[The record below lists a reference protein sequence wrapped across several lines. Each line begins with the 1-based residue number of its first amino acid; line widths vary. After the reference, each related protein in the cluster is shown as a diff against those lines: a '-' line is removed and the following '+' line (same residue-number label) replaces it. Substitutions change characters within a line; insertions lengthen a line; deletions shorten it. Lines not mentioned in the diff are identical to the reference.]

1 MSSSVSFEEIAE
13 VIMGQSPSAADVN
26 RENDGVP
33 LLNGPTEFGSHHPK
47 PVQFTTAPNRL
58 AEAGDI
64 LFCVRG
70 STTGRMNW
78 ADQQYSIGRGI
89 AAIRHR
95 TNPELNPF
103 IKGVIDLNLDLILQ
117 SATGST
123 FPNVT
128 AKQLYSLKIVPDL
141 NQDFIAK
148 FLGDL
153 DRKIELNRRMNETLE
168 QIGQALFKKYFVD
181 NPERESWDNRTLGEF
196 FPIRTGKKD
205 ANFSTADGQY
215 PFFTCSQNILK
226 APDFSFDGPA
236 LLLAGNGD
244 FNIKYYRGKFEAYQ
258 RTYVLIPHNEKILG
272 LLYFLMSLYL
282 NEITGGSRGS
292 VIKFITK
299 GMIEDYIVR
308 LPDDDQLAEVS
319 GHFNQLTIAIEKNKA
334 QMKTLATIRD
344 SLLPKLMDGSIE
356 L

>member
-1 MSSSVSFEEIAE
+1 MSSSLSLEEIAE
-13 VIMGQSPSAADVN
+13 VVMGQSPSAADVN
-26 RENDGVP
+26 SNNIGVP
-33 LLNGPTEFGSHHPK
+33 LLNGPTEFGSHHPE
-47 PVQFTTAPNRL
+47 PVQFTTAPKRF
-58 AEAGDI
+58 AEVGDI

-78 ADQQYSIGRGI
+78 ADQKYAIGRGI

-95 TNPELNPF
+95 TNSELTPF
-103 IKGVIDLNLDLILQ
+103 IKGVIDYNLNSILQ

-128 AKQLYSLKIVPDL
+128 ARQLYSLEIASEL
-141 NQDFIAK
+141 NQEFIAK
-148 FLGDL
+148 ILNDL

-181 NPERESWDNRTLGEF
+181 NPESENWDNRTLGEF

-205 ANFSTADGQY
+205 ANFSTVDGQY
-215 PFFTCSQNILK
+215 PFFTCSQSILR
-226 APDFSFDGPA
+226 APEYSFDGAA

-258 RTYVLIPHNEKILG
+258 RTYVLMPHNEKFLG
-272 LLYFLMSLYL
+272 LLYFLMSIYL
-282 NEITGGSRGS
+282 GEITGGSRGS

-299 GMIEDYIVR
+299 GMIEDYIVK
-308 LPDDDQLAEVS
+308 LPDDDQLKEVS
-319 GHFNQLTIAIEKNKA
+319 GQFNQLTIAIEKNRA
-334 QMKTLATIRD
+334 QTRTLEVIRD
-344 SLLPKLMDGSIE
+344 SLLPKLMNGSMAV
-356 L
+356 